1 MVLRTHP
8 KFSSILTSSKPAAV
22 LPIQTKKNKLKTNS
36 KRKTKSLHFNY
47 KAAQF
52 PPQFDSVTAAET
64 APWCVCVCMREQCW
78 YRGRPLQLNARM
90 GNPAASVLW
99 WLLPYSLFSL
109 SFCSKSLLLLLL
121 LCPSHTSFALVTCI
135 LQTTVSIFILVLF
148 PFPSSLLFS
157 QFTLLSGTQTMYS
170 TLAHN
175 LCLQAASED
184 TECEMFNYY

>member
-22 LPIQTKKNKLKTNS
+22 LPIQTKKINWKLILKEKPKVCTLIIKQHS
-36 KRKTKSLHFNY
+36 FSPSLTVLLWRRPRH
-47 KAAQF
+47 
-52 PPQFDSVTAAET
+52 D
-64 APWCVCVCMREQCW
+64 VCVCMREQCW

-90 GNPAASVLW
+90 GNPASYVLW
-99 WLLPYSLFSL
+99 WLLPYSVFFL